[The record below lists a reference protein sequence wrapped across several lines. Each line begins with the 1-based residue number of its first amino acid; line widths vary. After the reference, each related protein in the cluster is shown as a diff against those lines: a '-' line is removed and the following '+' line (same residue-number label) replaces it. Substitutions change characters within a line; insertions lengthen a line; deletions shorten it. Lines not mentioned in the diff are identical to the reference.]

1 LATVDWQRATAASR
15 SVGQTMLAGCAW
27 WYVLRS
33 CMHVRG
39 VGTREGGDEEKG
51 RCKRTFTSAGHA
63 RARGNFTDMQQVQL
77 LPFDAAEDER
87 SGCETLC
94 SFVGR
99 RRSGRA

>member
-1 LATVDWQRATAASR
+1 M
-15 SVGQTMLAGCAW
+15 QT
-27 WYVLRS
+27 
-33 CMHVRG
+33 H
-39 VGTREGGDEEKG
+39 
-51 RCKRTFTSAGHA
+51 TSAAGHA

-99 RRSGRA
+99 RRPGRAWYVTRHVDGAACRERVVAPWD